1 MRQCISLERGIKGV
15 VTVFAA
21 LAMGLVTASP
31 SAAGE
36 TATYTYD
43 VHGQVTGVS
52 RSTGTTSTYA
62 YDLAANRSQVSTS
75 SGLRAAA
82 TSDAAPAVTQPV
94 WSDFSE
100 SPIADSKKSTST
112 PATTPKAASP
122 SSVTK

>member
-1 MRQCISLERGIKGV
+1 MGQCISLERSIKGTV
-15 VTVFAA
+15 VALAAFAA
-21 LAMGLVTASP
+21 GLLTASP

-82 TSDAAPAVTQPV
+82 TSNAAPAPTQPV

-100 SPIADSKKSTST
+100 SPVANSKKSTST
-112 PATTPKAASP
+112 PAATPKAGSP